1 MKNGKSNAP
10 WPEAHVLVLR
20 SLWADGRSAT
30 QIAATLNKPPI
41 NAGVTR
47 CAVLGKIDRL
57 GLARRITHTGGTD
70 ANRGRR
76 VKAIAKVAGPTLSI
90 DNSRERGAQRG
101 PHNIPFMDRDES
113 TCLMFVGGESH
124 DTGLICG
131 AERVEGKP
139 YCKFC
144 ARIAYLP
151 PETKRRVA

>member
-1 MKNGKSNAP
+1 MSGWNAER
-10 WPEAHVLVLR
+10 EAMLKVLWTQGL
-20 SLWADGRSAT
+20 SAAE
-30 QIAATLNKPPI
+30 IA
-41 NAGVTR
+41 R
-47 CAVLGKIDRL
+47 RL
-57 GLARRITHTGGTD
+57 GGGVSKSAVISKKD
-70 ANRGRR
+70 RMNLPSREEGAPKIS
-76 VKAIAKVAGPTLSI
+76 KAQAAKSLGTAPVFFV
-90 DNSRERGAQRG
+90 DRSRERGAQRG